1 MTRGLDRERVIDH
14 SNEGALASR
23 HRGPAAKTLAR
34 VTFCLFL
41 AAPAAGRLEE
51 PPGGVRILFGGDT
64 YFGEHHFAAAQERGE
79 THLLH
84 EKGYGFSLEYLRPI
98 MSASDHVILN
108 LECPILDR
116 TDGRTPRKLEINYPV
131 HAGQAGPTERTLREA
146 GVTAVSLGNNHALD
160 YGESGLEETMAALD
174 SADIRYFGAGKDS
187 LDASRPLHMEVRIGD
202 RTIDLFVLNAYAYRE
217 PYDKPLEF
225 YAAPQ
230 KAGVWMLDGR
240 AISQQIIQLRAAYP
254 EAIIVAFPH
263 WGWNYAWRD
272 KSQFDIA
279 RNIIDAGADLVL
291 GHGAHRI
298 QEIEAYKGRWIVY
311 GLGNFVFNTQGRYEE
326 TKSPP
331 FSLAAQLLIRDAGG
345 SRATTLRLYPI
356 MSDNRLTG
364 YQPRP
369 VGRDEFRAVKAHLKQ
384 IFPEGSDD
392 IGPFFELDV
401 EVREKRTAREEV
413 TP

>member
-1 MTRGLDRERVIDH
+1 LQD
-14 SNEGALASR
+14 
-23 HRGPAAKTLAR
+23 
-34 VTFCLFL
+34 
-41 AAPAAGRLEE
+41 
-51 PPGGVRILFGGDT
+51 
-64 YFGEHHFAAAQERGE
+64 
-79 THLLH
+79 
-84 EKGYGFSLEYLRPI
+84 KGYGFSLEYLRPL
-98 MSASDHVILN
+98 MSASDHLILN

-160 YGESGLEETMAALD
+160 YGEGGLKETMAALD
-174 SADIRYFGAGKDS
+174 SADIRYFGAGQDS
-187 LDASRPLHMEVRIGD
+187 LDASRPLHMEVPIGD

-279 RNIIDAGADLVL
+279 RDIIDAGADLVL